1 MAIHFYQ
8 NGTKFHVEQK
18 RQIKSWLKTIIEQND
33 KITGDISIILQDDET
48 QHELNISA
56 LNHNTY
62 TDIITFNY
70 NQGNVISGD
79 LFLSIDRIKEN
90 ATKFAEPLK
99 QELLRVMAHG
109 VLHLIGFNDKNPNE
123 IDEMRRQEQLALK
136 LYNELFHVEHD

>member
-8 NGTKFHVEQK
+8 NGTKFHVKQK
-18 RQIKSWLKTIIEQND
+18 RKIKAWLNQIIKEHHKKN
-33 KITGDISIILQDDET
+33 GDISIILQDDET
-48 QHELNISA
+48 QLELNISA
-56 LNHNTY
+56 LNHHTY

-70 NQGNVISGD
+70 NEGNKISGD

-90 ATKFAEPLK
+90 AAKFAEPVQ

-109 VLHLIGFNDKNPNE
+109 VLHLIGFNDKKPEE
-123 IDEMRRQEQLALK
+123 IAEMRAQEQKALQ